1 LYASLQ
7 LSAESENLLKDLQ
20 NYMRVKH
27 YSPRTI
33 KNYSYEL
40 RYLLSHYTDR
50 SAHSL
55 TQMDIIHYLRYIQ
68 EHFNASWGKCH
79 IAAQA
84 LSFFFQHL
92 LQLPAIRARSFY
104 PLKKQFVPS
113 ILSQAEIGMV
123 LNSCSGLQQ
132 KAIVSVFYGTG
143 IRLSE
148 LQHLKLSDIDRSN
161 LRLRIAQG
169 KGNKERYTLLS
180 EKLLNLLEGYWRLY
194 RPQVYLFEG
203 RKVGQPMQVRSIQ
216 YHVRCAIGGAGLLSP
231 ARRMCCHTLRHSFA
245 THLLDAGTDIPT
257 IQQLLGHSH
266 ISTTMVYLHLQES
279 KRRSIVNP
287 LDSYL

>member
-1 LYASLQ
+1 LREL
-7 LSAESENLLKDLQ
+7 ENYLRAK
-20 NYMRVKH
+20 R
-27 YSPRTI
+27 YSPRTVT
-33 KNYSYEL
+33 NYTYEI
-40 RYLLSHYTDR
+40 RYLLSHYSDR
-50 SAHSL
+50 SAYSL
-55 TQMDIIHYLRYIQ
+55 IQTDIINYLTYIQ

-79 IAAQA
+79 TSAQA
-84 LSFFFQHL
+84 MSCFFQHI

-104 PLKKQFVPS
+104 PLKRQVYPN
-113 ILSQAEIGMV
+113 ILSQQEVGKV
-123 LNSCSGLQQ
+123 LNCCENLQH

-143 IRLSE
+143 VRLSE
-148 LQHLKLSDIDRSN
+148 LQHLKLSDLDRPN
-161 LRLRIAQG
+161 LRLRVAHG

-180 EKLLNLLEGYWRLY
+180 EKLLSLLEEYWRAY
-194 RPQVYLFEG
+194 RPKVYLFEG
-203 RKVGQPMQVRSIQ
+203 RLLGKPMKARTIQ
-216 YHVRCAIGGAGLLSP
+216 FHVASAIGRAGLLSP
-231 ARRMCCHTLRHSFA
+231 ERRLSCHTLRHSFA

>member
-1 LYASLQ
+1 M
-7 LSAESENLLKDLQ
+7 SAESQKLLQELENYLRAK
-20 NYMRVKH
+20 R
-27 YSPRTI
+27 YSPRTVR
-33 KNYSYEL
+33 NYSYEI
-40 RYLLSHYTDR
+40 RYLLSHYSDR

-55 TQMDIIHYLRYIQ
+55 VQSDIINYLTYIQ

-84 LSFFFQHL
+84 LSCFFQHI

-104 PLKKQFVPS
+104 PLKREVYPN
-113 ILSQAEIGMV
+113 ILTQEDVGKV
-123 LNSCSGLQQ
+123 LNSCECLRH
-132 KAIVSVFYGTG
+132 KAIISVFYGTG

-148 LQHLKLSDIDRSN
+148 LQHLKLSDLDRAN
-161 LRLRIAQG
+161 LRLRVSHG

-180 EKLLNLLEGYWRLY
+180 EKLLVLLSAYWRAY

-203 RKVGQPMQVRSIQ
+203 RLLGKPMKERTIQ
-216 YHVRCAIGGAGLLSP
+216 FHVSSAIGRAGLLSP
-231 ARRMCCHTLRHSFA
+231 ARRLSAHTLRHSFA
-245 THLLDAGTDIPT
+245 THLLDAGTDIHT

-279 KRRSIVNP
+279 KRRNIINP
-287 LDSYL
+287 VDSFL

>member
-1 LYASLQ
+1 
-7 LSAESENLLKDLQ
+7 
-20 NYMRVKH
+20 MRAKR
-27 YSPRTI
+27 YSPRTV
-33 KNYSYEL
+33 KNYSYEI
-40 RYLLSHYTDR
+40 RYLLNHYSAR
-50 SAHSL
+50 SARSL
-55 TQMDIIHYLRYIQ
+55 TQTDIINYLRYIQ
-68 EHFNASWGKCH
+68 EHFKASWGKCH

-84 LSFFFQHL
+84 LSCFFQHI

-104 PLKKQFVPS
+104 PLKRQHFPS
-113 ILSQAEIGMV
+113 ILSQAEIGNV
-123 LNSCSGLQQ
+123 LNSCEGLQQ

-148 LQHLKLSDIDRSN
+148 LQYLKLSDIDRPN
-161 LRLRIAQG
+161 LRLRVANG

-180 EKLLNLLEGYWRLY
+180 EKLLSLLGDYWRIY

-203 RKVGQPMQVRSIQ
+203 RAVGKPMQVRSIQ
-216 YHVRCAIGGAGLLSP
+216 YHVGCAIGRSGLLSP
-231 ARRMCCHTLRHSFA
+231 ERRMSCHTLRHSFA
-245 THLLDAGTDIPT
+245 THLLDAGTDIHT

-287 LDSYL
+287 LDSFL